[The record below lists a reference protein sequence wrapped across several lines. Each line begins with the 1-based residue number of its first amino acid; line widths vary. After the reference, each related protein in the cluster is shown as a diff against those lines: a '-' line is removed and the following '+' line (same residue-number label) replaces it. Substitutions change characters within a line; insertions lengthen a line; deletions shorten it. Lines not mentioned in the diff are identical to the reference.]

1 MLFSLTREEKT
12 PIYGTIFIMDKDK
25 LRKNVKSAFLSFTKK
40 KEEEILII
48 GKIKALDEYKRAETV
63 LIYDALS
70 DEVDLKDLLS
80 DVTKTFLFPYIKGE
94 EMFFGTRPLKKGMF
108 SIMEPENKIEYPY
121 EKALMLVPGR
131 AFSIKNERLGRGKGF
146 YDRYIRENRRRIHTI
161 GICFSFQLFS
171 SLPMAE
177 HDQRVDIVISGGQ

>member
-1 MLFSLTREEKT
+1 MDPVLTD
-12 PIYGTIFIMDKDK
+12 G
-25 LRKNVKSAFLSFTKK
+25 
-40 KEEEILII
+40 
-48 GKIKALDEYKRAETV
+48 LD
-63 LIYDALS
+63 

-80 DVTKTFLFPYIKGE
+80 DGTKTFLFPYIKGE

>member
-12 PIYGTIFIMDKDK
+12 PIYGTIFIMDKEK

-80 DVTKTFLFPYIKGE
+80 DGTKTFLFPYIKGE

-177 HDQRVDIVISGGQ
+177 HDQRVDIVISGEQ